1 MGLQGQKDCS
11 VTTSQLGPVTDVT
24 WLCRGSLLPD
34 PRYDAV
40 RAVFLAVMDDVEECP
55 DGLYTARL
63 LLFDDTGTAAK
74 DAMNHVQACQQKKAP
89 EIPYQYSCFLPFLSF
104 PTCVSH
110 SNPYHMAPFRAF
122 ASAVRSIEFI
132 ANAA

>member
-1 MGLQGQKDCS
+1 MILY
-11 VTTSQLGPVTDVT
+11 
-24 WLCRGSLLPD
+24 RGSLLPD

-74 DAMNHVQACQQKKAP
+74 DAMDHVQAGVP
-89 EIPYQYSCFLPFLSF
+89 EINTLQLLPPRTSKSSSIKQCMASFARMCTILLAMLLTSCPL
-104 PTCVSH
+104 
-110 SNPYHMAPFRAF
+110 M
-122 ASAVRSIEFI
+122 
-132 ANAA
+132 

>member
-1 MGLQGQKDCS
+1 M
-11 VTTSQLGPVTDVT
+11 
-24 WLCRGSLLPD
+24 CRGSLLPD

-74 DAMNHVQACQQKKAP
+74 DAMNHVQ
-89 EIPYQYSCFLPFLSF
+89 
-104 PTCVSH
+104 VS
-110 SNPYHMAPFRAF
+110 
-122 ASAVRSIEFI
+122 
-132 ANAA
+132 

>member
-1 MGLQGQKDCS
+1 MTLY
-11 VTTSQLGPVTDVT
+11 
-24 WLCRGSLLPD
+24 RGSLLPD

-74 DAMNHVQACQQKKAP
+74 DAMDHVQAGVP
-89 EIPYQYSCFLPFLSF
+89 EINTLPLLPPRTSKKQQHQTVHGIFCQNVHCSSGNVADLLPSHVM
-104 PTCVSH
+104 TCH
-110 SNPYHMAPFRAF
+110 S
-122 ASAVRSIEFI
+122 ST
-132 ANAA
+132 